1 MRRKRTLKAEIPDSY
16 QQAALLVID
25 VQQAL
30 FEKRLPIH
38 QADALLKNI
47 NHLVK
52 KAHQAQ
58 ATVVYIQHSGKG
70 DLGRGEPGWQLHPD
84 IQRIPG
90 DLLIHKH
97 HGDAFQETELLDELN
112 ARQIG
117 RLVITGLVTNGCV
130 MVTCESAL
138 SLGYRVTLAADAHS
152 TYSEKAAELI
162 ASLNQTMEE
171 QGASILMA
179 EEIEFEPS

>member
-1 MRRKRTLKAEIPDSY
+1 MRRKRTLKAVIPDTY
-16 QQAALLVID
+16 QHSALLVID

-30 FEKRLPIH
+30 FEKRLPIYL
-38 QADALLKNI
+38 ADALLKNI
-47 NHLVK
+47 NLLVK
-52 KAHQAQ
+52 KAHQSQ

-70 DLGRGEPGWQLHPD
+70 DLMRDEPGWQLHPAM
-84 IQRIPG
+84 QPKTG
-90 DLLIHKH
+90 DLRMHKL

-112 ARQIG
+112 ARQVG

-138 SLGYRVTLAADAHS
+138 SLGYQVTLAADAHS
-152 TYSEKAAELI
+152 TYSEKAVELI
-162 ASLNQTMEE
+162 EALNQTMQD

-179 EEIEFEPS
+179 EEIEF

>member
-1 MRRKRTLKAEIPDSY
+1 MRRKRTLKAVIPDTY

-30 FEKRLPIH
+30 FEKRLPIY

-47 NHLVK
+47 NQLVN

-58 ATVVYIQHSGKG
+58 VTVVYIQHSGKG
-70 DLGRGEPGWQLHPD
+70 DLGRSEPGWQLHPAM
-84 IQRIPG
+84 QPEPG
-90 DLLIHKH
+90 NLRIHKI

-112 ARQIG
+112 ARQVG

-130 MVTCESAL
+130 MVTSESAI

-162 ASLNQTMEE
+162 ASLNQNMEE
-171 QGASILMA
+171 QGASILIV